1 MVRVNCVENHAPAHE
16 QRSGVSRSKHVSA
29 ALRMA
34 RVNCAENH
42 APAHEQRSGVS
53 RSKHVS
59 AALRMARV
67 NCAENRAP
75 DAYERLM
82 IKDSEVINMSNSEKA
97 LQMHEQ
103 WNGKLETTA
112 KAHVN
117 SREDLAIS
125 YTPGVA
131 EPCKVIARDPEA
143 AYRYTM
149 KANTVAVVSDGSAVL
164 GLGNIGALAAMPVM
178 EGKAVLFKE
187 FGGVN
192 AVPICLDTQ
201 DTEEIIRTVVNIAPA
216 FGGINLEDISAPR
229 CFEIETRLKELLSI
243 PVFHDDQHGTAIV
256 VLAGIINALKV
267 TGKQKEDCR
276 IVVNGAG
283 SAGVAITKLLL
294 TYGFPHITMCDIN
307 GIISKA
313 SEGLN
318 WMQKEMAEVTNL
330 EGRTGTLADAL
341 KGADIFVGVSA
352 PGIVSQ
358 DMVSSMNKDAIL
370 FAMANPVPEIM
381 PDLAKAAGARVVGT
395 GRSDFPNQV
404 NNVVAFPGIFKGA
417 LEGRATQITEEMKL
431 AAAKAIAGLVADDD
445 LNENN
450 ILPQAFDPRVADTV
464 SRAIRELI

>member
-1 MVRVNCVENHAPAHE
+1 MTNN
-16 QRSGVSRSKHVSA
+16 
-29 ALRMA
+29 
-34 RVNCAENH
+34 
-42 APAHEQRSGVS
+42 
-53 RSKHVS
+53 
-59 AALRMARV
+59 
-67 NCAENRAP
+67 
-75 DAYERLM
+75 
-82 IKDSEVINMSNSEKA
+82 EKA
-97 LQMHEQ
+97 LQMHKE

-117 SREDLAIS
+117 SREDLAIA

-131 EPCKVIARDPEA
+131 EPCKVIAKDPEA
-143 AYRYTM
+143 AYTYTM

-178 EGKAVLFKE
+178 EGKCVLFKE

-201 DTEEIIRTVVNIAPA
+201 DTEEIIRSVVNIAPA

-229 CFEIETRLKELLSI
+229 CFEIETRLKELLNI

-267 TGKQKEDCR
+267 TGKKKEDCR
-276 IVVNGAG
+276 VVVNGAG

-307 GIISKA
+307 GIISKD
-313 SEGLN
+313 SPDLN
-318 WMQKEMAEVTNL
+318 WMQKEMTKVTNL
-330 EGRTGTLADAL
+330 EGRIGLLADAL

-352 PGIVSQ
+352 PNIVTPE
-358 DMVSSMNKDAIL
+358 MVASMNQDAIL

-381 PDLAKAAGARVVGT
+381 PDLAKAAGAKVVGT

-431 AAAKAIAGLVADDD
+431 AAANAIAGLVPEEE
-445 LNENN
+445 LNENT
-450 ILPQAFDPRVADTV
+450 ILPEAFDPRVAETV
-464 SRAIRELI
+464 SKAIKDLI